1 MSIKRIGILTS
12 GGDAPGMNAAI
23 RAVTRTC
30 LNNGIEVYGV
40 RLGYKGLFE
49 GDFIK
54 FDTNSTRNYLNVGGT
69 FLKSARFPEF
79 KDVEVRKQAIEQMK
93 KVGMEA
99 LVVIGGDGT
108 LTSARD
114 FARKGVKVIGVP
126 KTIDNDVLYV
136 DHTFG
141 FTTALGVICNAVD
154 RVRTTAYSHD
164 RVQILEVMGRHC
176 GWLALEGGLSGGA
189 DIILLP
195 EIPYDIYK
203 IVDVIKKRDAE
214 GHFDTVIVVSEGA
227 KPKDGNVVI
236 KKIVADSADT
246 IRLGGI
252 GDQLASQLEVLLGGK
267 EVRATNIGHTQR
279 GGETCQFDRSL
290 CTKFGSLAVDA
301 LFEGKSVGDYDE
313 IIQGHVHFGY
323 IHDNEGTRFR
333 TLRAVG
339 MGYGPNEPVDMSIDF
354 IFLLLKFSN
363 NLLLFSRSLS
373 YTPLQSS
380 IFTTLLLYYSTEFTT
395 CQ

>member
-1 MSIKRIGILTS
+1 MSEIKRIGVLTG
-12 GGDAPGMNAAI
+12 GGDCSGLNAVV
-23 RAVTRTC
+23 RAVTLTAINKYGC
-30 LNNGIEVYGV
+30 EVIGFKKGYAGLYANDYMELTVENTEKILNQ
-40 RLGYKGLFE
+40 
-49 GDFIK
+49 
-54 FDTNSTRNYLNVGGT
+54 GGT
-69 FLKSARFPEF
+69 ILRNSNKDNLFNYAYRDENGNIQH
-79 KDVEVRKQAIEQMK
+79 KDVSDVAVENLK
-93 KVGMEA
+93 KLNIDA

-141 FTTALGVICNAVD
+141 FTTALGVICNAID

-164 RVQILEVMGRHC
+164 RVQILEVMGRNC

-203 IVDVIKKRDAE
+203 IVDVIKKRDEA

-301 LFEGKSVGDYDE
+301 LFEGKSGEMVTIYNSVPQTVSLELVLGSGATGETSKGGKNSVDPNGFVVKTARNVG
-313 IIQGHVHFGY
+313 ISFG
-323 IHDNEGTRFR
+323 D
-333 TLRAVG
+333 
-339 MGYGPNEPVDMSIDF
+339 
-354 IFLLLKFSN
+354 
-363 NLLLFSRSLS
+363 
-373 YTPLQSS
+373 
-380 IFTTLLLYYSTEFTT
+380 
-395 CQ
+395 

>member
-1 MSIKRIGILTS
+1 MSEIKRIGVLTG
-12 GGDAPGMNAAI
+12 GGDCSGLNAVV
-23 RAVTRTC
+23 RAVTLTAINKYGC
-30 LNNGIEVYGV
+30 EVIGFKK
-40 RLGYKGLFE
+40 GYAGLYANDYME
-49 GDFIK
+49 LTVENTEKI
-54 FDTNSTRNYLNVGGT
+54 LAQGGT
-69 FLKSARFPEF
+69 ILRNSNKDNLFNYAYRDENGNIQH
-79 KDVEVRKQAIEQMK
+79 KDVSDVAVENLK
-93 KVGMEA
+93 KLNIDA

-141 FTTALGVICNAVD
+141 FTTALGVICNAID

-164 RVQILEVMGRHC
+164 RVQILEVMGRNC

-203 IVDVIKKRDAE
+203 IVDVIKKRDEA

-301 LFEGKSVGDYDE
+301 LFEGKSGEMVTIYNSVPQTVSLELVLGSGATGETSKGGKNIVDPNGFVVKTARNIGISFGD
-313 IIQGHVHFGY
+313 
-323 IHDNEGTRFR
+323 
-333 TLRAVG
+333 
-339 MGYGPNEPVDMSIDF
+339 
-354 IFLLLKFSN
+354 
-363 NLLLFSRSLS
+363 
-373 YTPLQSS
+373 
-380 IFTTLLLYYSTEFTT
+380 
-395 CQ
+395 

>member
-1 MSIKRIGILTS
+1 MSEIKRIGVLTG
-12 GGDAPGMNAAI
+12 GGDCSGLNAVV
-23 RAVTRTC
+23 RAVTLTAINKYGC
-30 LNNGIEVYGV
+30 EVIGFKK
-40 RLGYKGLFE
+40 GYAGLYANDYME
-49 GDFIK
+49 LTVENTEKI
-54 FDTNSTRNYLNVGGT
+54 LAQGGT
-69 FLKSARFPEF
+69 ILRNSNKDNLFNYAYRDENGNIMH
-79 KDVEVRKQAIEQMK
+79 KDVSDVAVENLK
-93 KVGMEA
+93 KLNIDA

-141 FTTALGVICNAVD
+141 FTTALGVICNAID

-301 LFEGKSVGDYDE
+301 LFEGKSGEMVTIYNSVPQTVSLELVLGSGATGETSKGGKNSVDPNGFVVKTARNIGISFGD
-313 IIQGHVHFGY
+313 
-323 IHDNEGTRFR
+323 
-333 TLRAVG
+333 
-339 MGYGPNEPVDMSIDF
+339 
-354 IFLLLKFSN
+354 
-363 NLLLFSRSLS
+363 
-373 YTPLQSS
+373 
-380 IFTTLLLYYSTEFTT
+380 
-395 CQ
+395 

>member
-1 MSIKRIGILTS
+1 MSEIKRIGVLTG
-12 GGDAPGMNAAI
+12 GGDCSGLNAVV
-23 RAVTRTC
+23 RAVTLTAINKYGC
-30 LNNGIEVYGV
+30 EVIGFKK
-40 RLGYKGLFE
+40 GYAGLYANDYME
-49 GDFIK
+49 LTVENTEKI
-54 FDTNSTRNYLNVGGT
+54 LAQGGT
-69 FLKSARFPEF
+69 ILRNSNKDNLFNYAYRDENGNIQH
-79 KDVEVRKQAIEQMK
+79 KDVSDVAVENLK
-93 KVGMEA
+93 KLNIDA

-141 FTTALGVICNAVD
+141 FTTALGVICNAID

-164 RVQILEVMGRHC
+164 RVQILEVMGRNC

-195 EIPYDIYK
+195 EIPYDIYR
-203 IVDVIKKRDAE
+203 IVDVIKKRDEA

-301 LFEGKSVGDYDE
+301 LFEGKSGEMVTIYNSVPQTVSLELVLGSGATGETSKGGKNSVDPNGFVVKTARNIGISFGD
-313 IIQGHVHFGY
+313 
-323 IHDNEGTRFR
+323 
-333 TLRAVG
+333 
-339 MGYGPNEPVDMSIDF
+339 
-354 IFLLLKFSN
+354 
-363 NLLLFSRSLS
+363 
-373 YTPLQSS
+373 
-380 IFTTLLLYYSTEFTT
+380 
-395 CQ
+395 

>member
-1 MSIKRIGILTS
+1 MSEIKRIGVLTG
-12 GGDAPGMNAAI
+12 GGDCSGLNAVV
-23 RAVTRTC
+23 RAVTLTAINKYGC
-30 LNNGIEVYGV
+30 EVIGFKKGYAGLYANDYMELTVENTEKILNQ
-40 RLGYKGLFE
+40 
-49 GDFIK
+49 
-54 FDTNSTRNYLNVGGT
+54 GGT
-69 FLKSARFPEF
+69 ILRNSNKDNLFNYAYRDENGNIKH
-79 KDVEVRKQAIEQMK
+79 KDVSDVAVENLK
-93 KVGMEA
+93 KLNIDA

-141 FTTALGVICNAVD
+141 FTTALGVICNAID

-164 RVQILEVMGRHC
+164 RVQVLEVMGRNC

-203 IVDVIKKRDAE
+203 IVDVIKKRDEE

-301 LFEGKSVGDYDE
+301 LFEGKSGEMVTIYNSVPQTVSLELVLGSGATGETSKGGKNSVDPNGFVVKTARNIGISFGD
-313 IIQGHVHFGY
+313 
-323 IHDNEGTRFR
+323 
-333 TLRAVG
+333 
-339 MGYGPNEPVDMSIDF
+339 
-354 IFLLLKFSN
+354 
-363 NLLLFSRSLS
+363 
-373 YTPLQSS
+373 
-380 IFTTLLLYYSTEFTT
+380 
-395 CQ
+395 

>member
-1 MSIKRIGILTS
+1 MSEIKRIGVLTG
-12 GGDAPGMNAAI
+12 GGDCSGLNAVV
-23 RAVTRTC
+23 RAVTLTAINKYGC
-30 LNNGIEVYGV
+30 EVIGFKK
-40 RLGYKGLFE
+40 GYAGLYANDYME
-49 GDFIK
+49 
-54 FDTNSTRNYLNVGGT
+54 LNVENTEKILAQGGT
-69 FLKSARFPEF
+69 ILRNSNKDNLFNYAYRDENGNIMH
-79 KDVEVRKQAIEQMK
+79 KDVSDVAVENLK
-93 KVGMEA
+93 KLNIDA

-141 FTTALGVICNAVD
+141 FTTALGVICNAID

-164 RVQILEVMGRHC
+164 RVQILEVMGRNC
-176 GWLALEGGLSGGA
+176 GWLALEGGISGGA

-203 IVDVIKKRDAE
+203 IVDVIKKRDEA

-301 LFEGKSVGDYDE
+301 LFEGKSGEMVTIYNSVPQTVSLELVLGSGATGETSKGGKNSVDPNGFVVKTARNIGISFGD
-313 IIQGHVHFGY
+313 
-323 IHDNEGTRFR
+323 
-333 TLRAVG
+333 
-339 MGYGPNEPVDMSIDF
+339 
-354 IFLLLKFSN
+354 
-363 NLLLFSRSLS
+363 
-373 YTPLQSS
+373 
-380 IFTTLLLYYSTEFTT
+380 
-395 CQ
+395 

>member
-1 MSIKRIGILTS
+1 MSEIKRIGVLTG
-12 GGDAPGMNAAI
+12 GGDCSGLNAVV
-23 RAVTRTC
+23 RAVTLTAINKYGC
-30 LNNGIEVYGV
+30 EVIGFKKGYAGLYANDYMELTVENTEKILNQ
-40 RLGYKGLFE
+40 
-49 GDFIK
+49 
-54 FDTNSTRNYLNVGGT
+54 GGT
-69 FLKSARFPEF
+69 ILRNSNKDNLFNYAYRDENGNIQH
-79 KDVEVRKQAIEQMK
+79 KDVSDVAVENLK
-93 KVGMEA
+93 KLNIDA

-141 FTTALGVICNAVD
+141 FTTALGVICNAID

-164 RVQILEVMGRHC
+164 RVQILEVMGRNC

-203 IVDVIKKRDAE
+203 IVDVIKKRDEA

-301 LFEGKSVGDYDE
+301 LFEGKSGEMVTIYNTVPQTVSLELVLGSGATGETSKGGKNSVDPNGFVVKTARNIGISFGD
-313 IIQGHVHFGY
+313 
-323 IHDNEGTRFR
+323 
-333 TLRAVG
+333 
-339 MGYGPNEPVDMSIDF
+339 
-354 IFLLLKFSN
+354 
-363 NLLLFSRSLS
+363 
-373 YTPLQSS
+373 
-380 IFTTLLLYYSTEFTT
+380 
-395 CQ
+395 

>member
-1 MSIKRIGILTS
+1 MSEIKRIGVLTG
-12 GGDAPGMNAAI
+12 GGDCSGLNAVV
-23 RAVTRTC
+23 RAVTLTAINKYGC
-30 LNNGIEVYGV
+30 EVIGFKKGYAGLYANDYMELTVENTEKILNQ
-40 RLGYKGLFE
+40 
-49 GDFIK
+49 
-54 FDTNSTRNYLNVGGT
+54 GGT
-69 FLKSARFPEF
+69 ILRNSNKDNLFNYAYRDENGNIMH
-79 KDVEVRKQAIEQMK
+79 KDVSDVAVENLK
-93 KVGMEA
+93 KLNIDA

-141 FTTALGVICNAVD
+141 FTTALGVICNAID

-164 RVQILEVMGRHC
+164 RVQILEVMGRNC

-203 IVDVIKKRDAE
+203 IVDVIKKRDEE

-290 CTKFGSLAVDA
+290 CTKFGSLAVDE
-301 LFEGKSVGDYDE
+301 LFEGKSGEMVTIYNSVPQTVSLELVLGSGATGETSKGGKNSVDPNGFVVKTARNIGISFGD
-313 IIQGHVHFGY
+313 
-323 IHDNEGTRFR
+323 
-333 TLRAVG
+333 
-339 MGYGPNEPVDMSIDF
+339 
-354 IFLLLKFSN
+354 
-363 NLLLFSRSLS
+363 
-373 YTPLQSS
+373 
-380 IFTTLLLYYSTEFTT
+380 
-395 CQ
+395 

>member
-1 MSIKRIGILTS
+1 MSEIKRIGVLTG
-12 GGDAPGMNAAI
+12 GGDCSGLNAVV
-23 RAVTRTC
+23 RAVTLTAINKYGC
-30 LNNGIEVYGV
+30 EVIGFKKGYAGLYANDYMELTVENTEKILNQ
-40 RLGYKGLFE
+40 
-49 GDFIK
+49 
-54 FDTNSTRNYLNVGGT
+54 GGT
-69 FLKSARFPEF
+69 ILRNSNKDNLFNYAYRDENGNIMH
-79 KDVEVRKQAIEQMK
+79 KDVSDVAVENLK
-93 KVGMEA
+93 KLNIDA

-141 FTTALGVICNAVD
+141 FTTALGVICNAID

-164 RVQILEVMGRHC
+164 RVQILEVMGRNC

-203 IVDVIKKRDAE
+203 IVDVIKKRDEE

-301 LFEGKSVGDYDE
+301 LFEGKSGEMVTIYNSVPQTVSLELVLGSGATGETSKGGKNSVDPNGFVVKTARNIGISFGD
-313 IIQGHVHFGY
+313 
-323 IHDNEGTRFR
+323 
-333 TLRAVG
+333 
-339 MGYGPNEPVDMSIDF
+339 
-354 IFLLLKFSN
+354 
-363 NLLLFSRSLS
+363 
-373 YTPLQSS
+373 
-380 IFTTLLLYYSTEFTT
+380 
-395 CQ
+395 

>member
-1 MSIKRIGILTS
+1 MSEIKRIGVLTG
-12 GGDAPGMNAAI
+12 GGDCSGLNAVV
-23 RAVTRTC
+23 RAVTLTAINKYGC
-30 LNNGIEVYGV
+30 EVIGFKK
-40 RLGYKGLFE
+40 GYAGLYANDYMKLTVE
-49 GDFIK
+49 NTEKI
-54 FDTNSTRNYLNVGGT
+54 LAQGGT
-69 FLKSARFPEF
+69 ILRNSNKDNLFNYAYRDENGNIKH
-79 KDVEVRKQAIEQMK
+79 KDVSDVAVENLK
-93 KVGMEA
+93 KLNIDA

-141 FTTALGVICNAVD
+141 FTTALGVICNAID

-164 RVQILEVMGRHC
+164 RVQILEVMGRNC

-203 IVDVIKKRDAE
+203 IVDVIKKRDEA

-301 LFEGKSVGDYDE
+301 LFEGKSGEMVTIYNSVPQTVSLELVLGSGATGETSKGGKNSVDPNGFVVKTARNIGISFGD
-313 IIQGHVHFGY
+313 
-323 IHDNEGTRFR
+323 
-333 TLRAVG
+333 
-339 MGYGPNEPVDMSIDF
+339 
-354 IFLLLKFSN
+354 
-363 NLLLFSRSLS
+363 
-373 YTPLQSS
+373 
-380 IFTTLLLYYSTEFTT
+380 
-395 CQ
+395 

>member
-1 MSIKRIGILTS
+1 MSEIKRIGVLTG
-12 GGDAPGMNAAI
+12 GGDCSGLNAVV
-23 RAVTRTC
+23 RAVTLTAINKYGC
-30 LNNGIEVYGV
+30 EVIGFKKGYAGLYANDYMELTVENTEKILNQ
-40 RLGYKGLFE
+40 
-49 GDFIK
+49 
-54 FDTNSTRNYLNVGGT
+54 GGT
-69 FLKSARFPEF
+69 ILRNSNKDNLFNYAYRDENGNIKH
-79 KDVEVRKQAIEQMK
+79 KDVSDIAVENLK
-93 KVGMEA
+93 KLNIDA

-114 FARKGVKVIGVP
+114 FARKGIKVIGVP

-141 FTTALGVICNAVD
+141 FTTALGVICNAID

-164 RVQILEVMGRHC
+164 RVQILEVMGRNC

-203 IVDVIKKRDAE
+203 IVDVIKKRDEE

-301 LFEGKSVGDYDE
+301 LFEGKSGEMVTIYNSVPQTVSLELVLGSGATGETSKGGKNSVDPNGFVVKTARNIGISFGD
-313 IIQGHVHFGY
+313 
-323 IHDNEGTRFR
+323 
-333 TLRAVG
+333 
-339 MGYGPNEPVDMSIDF
+339 
-354 IFLLLKFSN
+354 
-363 NLLLFSRSLS
+363 
-373 YTPLQSS
+373 
-380 IFTTLLLYYSTEFTT
+380 
-395 CQ
+395 

>member
-1 MSIKRIGILTS
+1 MSEIKRIGVLTG
-12 GGDAPGMNAAI
+12 GGDCSGLNAVV
-23 RAVTRTC
+23 RAVTLTAINKYGC
-30 LNNGIEVYGV
+30 EVIGFKK
-40 RLGYKGLFE
+40 GYAGLYANDYME
-49 GDFIK
+49 LTVENTEKI
-54 FDTNSTRNYLNVGGT
+54 LAQGGT
-69 FLKSARFPEF
+69 ILRNSNKDNLFNYAYRDENGNIQH
-79 KDVEVRKQAIEQMK
+79 KDVSDVAVENLK
-93 KVGMEA
+93 KLNIDA

-141 FTTALGVICNAVD
+141 FTTALGVICNAID

-164 RVQILEVMGRHC
+164 RVQILEVMGRNC

-301 LFEGKSVGDYDE
+301 LFEGKCGEMVTIYNSVPQTVSLELVLGSGATGETSKGGKNSVDPNGFVVKTARNIGISFGD
-313 IIQGHVHFGY
+313 
-323 IHDNEGTRFR
+323 
-333 TLRAVG
+333 
-339 MGYGPNEPVDMSIDF
+339 
-354 IFLLLKFSN
+354 
-363 NLLLFSRSLS
+363 
-373 YTPLQSS
+373 
-380 IFTTLLLYYSTEFTT
+380 
-395 CQ
+395 

>member
-1 MSIKRIGILTS
+1 MSKIKKIGVLTG
-12 GGDAPGMNAAI
+12 GGDCSGLNAVV
-23 RAVTRTC
+23 RAVTLTAINKYGC
-30 LNNGIEVYGV
+30 EVIGFKKGYAGLYSNDYMQLTVENTEKILNQ
-40 RLGYKGLFE
+40 
-49 GDFIK
+49 
-54 FDTNSTRNYLNVGGT
+54 GGT
-69 FLKSARFPEF
+69 ILKNSNKDNLFNYAYRDENNNILH
-79 KDVEVRKQAIEQMK
+79 KDVSDVAVENLKNLNID
-93 KVGMEA
+93 A

-114 FARKGVKVIGVP
+114 FARKGVRVIGVP

-141 FTTALGVICNAVD
+141 FTTALGVICNAID

-164 RVQILEVMGRHC
+164 RVQILEVMGRNC

-195 EIPYDIYK
+195 EIPYDVYK
-203 IVDVIKKRDAE
+203 IVDLIKKRDE
-214 GHFDTVIVVSEGA
+214 QGHFDTVIVVSEGA

-301 LFEGKSVGDYDE
+301 LFEGKSGEMVTIYNSVPQTVSLEKVLGSGATGETSKGGKNSVDPNGFVVKTARNIRISFGD
-313 IIQGHVHFGY
+313 
-323 IHDNEGTRFR
+323 
-333 TLRAVG
+333 
-339 MGYGPNEPVDMSIDF
+339 
-354 IFLLLKFSN
+354 
-363 NLLLFSRSLS
+363 
-373 YTPLQSS
+373 
-380 IFTTLLLYYSTEFTT
+380 
-395 CQ
+395 

>member
-1 MSIKRIGILTS
+1 MSKIKKIGVLTG
-12 GGDAPGMNAAI
+12 GGDCSGLNAVV
-23 RAVTRTC
+23 RAVTLTAINKYGC
-30 LNNGIEVYGV
+30 EVIGFKKGYAGLYSNDYMQLTVENTEKILNQ
-40 RLGYKGLFE
+40 
-49 GDFIK
+49 
-54 FDTNSTRNYLNVGGT
+54 GGT
-69 FLKSARFPEF
+69 ILKNSNKDNLFNYAYRDENNNILH
-79 KDVEVRKQAIEQMK
+79 KDVSDVAVENLKNLNID
-93 KVGMEA
+93 A

-114 FARKGVKVIGVP
+114 FARKGVRVIGVP

-141 FTTALGVICNAVD
+141 FTTALGVICNAID

-164 RVQILEVMGRHC
+164 RVQILEVMGRNC

-203 IVDVIKKRDAE
+203 IVDLIKKRDE
-214 GHFDTVIVVSEGA
+214 QGHFDTVIVVSEGA

-301 LFEGKSVGDYDE
+301 LFEGKSGEMVTIYNSVPQTVSLEKVLGSGATGETSKGGKNSVDPNGFVVKTARNIGISFGD
-313 IIQGHVHFGY
+313 
-323 IHDNEGTRFR
+323 
-333 TLRAVG
+333 
-339 MGYGPNEPVDMSIDF
+339 
-354 IFLLLKFSN
+354 
-363 NLLLFSRSLS
+363 
-373 YTPLQSS
+373 
-380 IFTTLLLYYSTEFTT
+380 
-395 CQ
+395 

>member
-1 MSIKRIGILTS
+1 MSEIKRIGVLTG
-12 GGDAPGMNAAI
+12 GGDCSGLNAVV
-23 RAVTRTC
+23 RAVTLTAINKYGC
-30 LNNGIEVYGV
+30 EVIGFKK
-40 RLGYKGLFE
+40 GYAGLYANDYME
-49 GDFIK
+49 LTVENTEKI
-54 FDTNSTRNYLNVGGT
+54 LAQGGT
-69 FLKSARFPEF
+69 ILRNSNKDNLFNYAYRDENGNIKH
-79 KDVEVRKQAIEQMK
+79 KDVSDVAVENLK
-93 KVGMEA
+93 KLNIDA

-141 FTTALGVICNAVD
+141 FTTALGVICNAID

-164 RVQILEVMGRHC
+164 RVQVLEVMGRNC

-203 IVDVIKKRDAE
+203 IVDVIKKRDEE

-301 LFEGKSVGDYDE
+301 LFEGKSGEMVTIYNSVPQTVSLELVLGSGATGETSKGGKNSVDPNGFVVKTARNIGISFGD
-313 IIQGHVHFGY
+313 
-323 IHDNEGTRFR
+323 
-333 TLRAVG
+333 
-339 MGYGPNEPVDMSIDF
+339 
-354 IFLLLKFSN
+354 
-363 NLLLFSRSLS
+363 
-373 YTPLQSS
+373 
-380 IFTTLLLYYSTEFTT
+380 
-395 CQ
+395 

>member
-1 MSIKRIGILTS
+1 MSEIKRIGVLTG
-12 GGDAPGMNAAI
+12 GGDCSGLNAVI
-23 RAVTRTC
+23 RAVTLTAINKYGC
-30 LNNGIEVYGV
+30 EVIGFKK
-40 RLGYKGLFE
+40 GYAGLYANDYME
-49 GDFIK
+49 LTVENTEKI
-54 FDTNSTRNYLNVGGT
+54 LAQGGT
-69 FLKSARFPEF
+69 ILRNSNKDNLFNYAYRDENGNIKH
-79 KDVEVRKQAIEQMK
+79 KDVSDVAVENLK
-93 KVGMEA
+93 KLNIDA

-141 FTTALGVICNAVD
+141 FTTALGVICNAID

-164 RVQILEVMGRHC
+164 RVQILEVMGRNC

-195 EIPYDIYK
+195 EIPYDIYR
-203 IVDVIKKRDAE
+203 IVDVIKKRDEA

-301 LFEGKSVGDYDE
+301 LFEGKSGEMVTIYNSVPQTVSLELVLGSGATGETSKGGKNSVDPNGFVVKTARNIGISFGD
-313 IIQGHVHFGY
+313 
-323 IHDNEGTRFR
+323 
-333 TLRAVG
+333 
-339 MGYGPNEPVDMSIDF
+339 
-354 IFLLLKFSN
+354 
-363 NLLLFSRSLS
+363 
-373 YTPLQSS
+373 
-380 IFTTLLLYYSTEFTT
+380 
-395 CQ
+395 

>member
-1 MSIKRIGILTS
+1 MLKFLLIGDRHNSENTPSSRIDDFALTCEQKDIEIMHIAKSHNVNAILHPGDFFTDSDKKLGNEFMGKIVNRWRSCGIPLIGIAGNHDLIGNNIDSLPSTTAGLLDS
-12 GGDAPGMNAAI
+12 ILGSINLFRIIKNEEVISFTDVNADDWF
-23 RAVTRTC
+23 
-30 LNNGIEVYGV
+30 Y
-40 RLGYKGLFE
+40 
-49 GDFIK
+49 
-54 FDTNSTRNYLNVGGT
+54 
-69 FLKSARFPEF
+69 
-79 KDVEVRKQAIEQMK
+79 
-93 KVGMEA
+93 
-99 LVVIGGDGT
+99 
-108 LTSARD
+108 
-114 FARKGVKVIGVP
+114 
-126 KTIDNDVLYV
+126 NDVLYV

-141 FTTALGVICNAVD
+141 FTTALGVICNAID

-164 RVQILEVMGRHC
+164 RVQILEVMGRNC

-203 IVDVIKKRDAE
+203 IVDVIKKRDEA

-301 LFEGKSVGDYDE
+301 LFEGKSGEMVTIYNSVPQTVSLEKVLGSGATGETSKGGKNSVDPNGFVIKTARNIGISFGD
-313 IIQGHVHFGY
+313 
-323 IHDNEGTRFR
+323 
-333 TLRAVG
+333 
-339 MGYGPNEPVDMSIDF
+339 
-354 IFLLLKFSN
+354 
-363 NLLLFSRSLS
+363 
-373 YTPLQSS
+373 
-380 IFTTLLLYYSTEFTT
+380 
-395 CQ
+395 

>member
-1 MSIKRIGILTS
+1 MSEIKRIGVLTG
-12 GGDAPGMNAAI
+12 GGDCSGLNAVV
-23 RAVTRTC
+23 RAVTLTAINKYGC
-30 LNNGIEVYGV
+30 EVIGFKK
-40 RLGYKGLFE
+40 GYAGLYANDYME
-49 GDFIK
+49 LTVENTEKI
-54 FDTNSTRNYLNVGGT
+54 LAQGGT
-69 FLKSARFPEF
+69 ILRNSNKDNLFNYAYRDENGNIMH
-79 KDVEVRKQAIEQMK
+79 KDVSDVAVENLK
-93 KVGMEA
+93 KLNIDA

-141 FTTALGVICNAVD
+141 FTTALGVICNAID

-164 RVQILEVMGRHC
+164 RVQILEVMGRNC

-203 IVDVIKKRDAE
+203 IVDVIKKRDSE

-301 LFEGKSVGDYDE
+301 LFEGKSGEMVTIYNSVPQTVSLELVLGNGATGETSKGGKNSVDPNGFVVKTARNIGISFGD
-313 IIQGHVHFGY
+313 
-323 IHDNEGTRFR
+323 
-333 TLRAVG
+333 
-339 MGYGPNEPVDMSIDF
+339 
-354 IFLLLKFSN
+354 
-363 NLLLFSRSLS
+363 
-373 YTPLQSS
+373 
-380 IFTTLLLYYSTEFTT
+380 
-395 CQ
+395 

>member
-1 MSIKRIGILTS
+1 MSEIKRIGVLTG
-12 GGDAPGMNAAI
+12 GGDCSGLNAVV
-23 RAVTRTC
+23 RAVTLTAINKYGC
-30 LNNGIEVYGV
+30 EVIGFKKGYAGLYANDYMELTVENTEKILNQ
-40 RLGYKGLFE
+40 
-49 GDFIK
+49 
-54 FDTNSTRNYLNVGGT
+54 GGT
-69 FLKSARFPEF
+69 ILRNSNKDNLFNYAYRDENGNIQH
-79 KDVEVRKQAIEQMK
+79 KDVSDVAVENLK
-93 KVGMEA
+93 KLNIDA

-141 FTTALGVICNAVD
+141 FTTALGVICNAID

-164 RVQILEVMGRHC
+164 RVQILEVMGRNC

-203 IVDVIKKRDAE
+203 IVDVIKKRDEA

-267 EVRATNIGHTQR
+267 EVRVTNIGHTQR

-301 LFEGKSVGDYDE
+301 LFEGKSGEMVTIYNSVPQTVSLELVLGSGATGETSKGGKNSVDPNGFVVKTARNVG
-313 IIQGHVHFGY
+313 ISFG
-323 IHDNEGTRFR
+323 D
-333 TLRAVG
+333 
-339 MGYGPNEPVDMSIDF
+339 
-354 IFLLLKFSN
+354 
-363 NLLLFSRSLS
+363 
-373 YTPLQSS
+373 
-380 IFTTLLLYYSTEFTT
+380 
-395 CQ
+395 

>member
-1 MSIKRIGILTS
+1 MSEIKRIGVLTG
-12 GGDAPGMNAAI
+12 GGDCSGLNAVI
-23 RAVTRTC
+23 RAVTLTAINKYGC
-30 LNNGIEVYGV
+30 EVIGFKK
-40 RLGYKGLFE
+40 GYAGLYANDYME
-49 GDFIK
+49 LTVENTEKI
-54 FDTNSTRNYLNVGGT
+54 LAQGGT
-69 FLKSARFPEF
+69 ILRNSNKDNLFNYAYRDENGNIQH
-79 KDVEVRKQAIEQMK
+79 KDVSDVAVENLK
-93 KVGMEA
+93 KLNIDA

-141 FTTALGVICNAVD
+141 FTTALGVICNAID

-164 RVQILEVMGRHC
+164 RVQILEVMGRNC

-203 IVDVIKKRDAE
+203 IVDVIKKRDEE

-301 LFEGKSVGDYDE
+301 LFEGKSGEMVTIYNSVPQTVSLELVLGSGATGETSKGGKNSVDPNGFVVKTARNIGISFGD
-313 IIQGHVHFGY
+313 
-323 IHDNEGTRFR
+323 
-333 TLRAVG
+333 
-339 MGYGPNEPVDMSIDF
+339 
-354 IFLLLKFSN
+354 
-363 NLLLFSRSLS
+363 
-373 YTPLQSS
+373 
-380 IFTTLLLYYSTEFTT
+380 
-395 CQ
+395 

>member
-1 MSIKRIGILTS
+1 MSDIKRIGVLTG
-12 GGDAPGMNAAI
+12 GGDCSGLNAVV
-23 RAVTRTC
+23 RAVTLTAINKYGC
-30 LNNGIEVYGV
+30 EVIGFKK
-40 RLGYKGLFE
+40 GYAGLYANDYME
-49 GDFIK
+49 LTVENTEKI
-54 FDTNSTRNYLNVGGT
+54 LAQGGT
-69 FLKSARFPEF
+69 ILRNSNKDNLFNYAYRDENGNIMH
-79 KDVEVRKQAIEQMK
+79 KDVSDVAIENLK
-93 KVGMEA
+93 KLNIDA

-141 FTTALGVICNAVD
+141 FTTALGVICNAID

-164 RVQILEVMGRHC
+164 RVQILEVMGRNC

-195 EIPYDIYK
+195 EIPYDIYR
-203 IVDVIKKRDAE
+203 IVDVIKKRDEA

-301 LFEGKSVGDYDE
+301 LFEGKSGEMVTIYNSVPQTVSLELVLGSGATGETSKGGKNSVDPNGFVVKTARNIGISFGD
-313 IIQGHVHFGY
+313 
-323 IHDNEGTRFR
+323 
-333 TLRAVG
+333 
-339 MGYGPNEPVDMSIDF
+339 
-354 IFLLLKFSN
+354 
-363 NLLLFSRSLS
+363 
-373 YTPLQSS
+373 
-380 IFTTLLLYYSTEFTT
+380 
-395 CQ
+395 

>member
-1 MSIKRIGILTS
+1 MSDIKRIGVLTG
-12 GGDAPGMNAAI
+12 GGDCSGLNAVV
-23 RAVTRTC
+23 RAVTLTAINKYGC
-30 LNNGIEVYGV
+30 EVIGFKKGYAGLYANDYMELTVENTEKILNQ
-40 RLGYKGLFE
+40 
-49 GDFIK
+49 
-54 FDTNSTRNYLNVGGT
+54 GGT
-69 FLKSARFPEF
+69 ILRNSNKDNLFNYAYRDENGNIKH
-79 KDVEVRKQAIEQMK
+79 KDVSDVAVENLK
-93 KVGMEA
+93 KLNIDA

-141 FTTALGVICNAVD
+141 FTTALGVICNAID

-164 RVQILEVMGRHC
+164 RVQILEVMGRNC

-214 GHFDTVIVVSEGA
+214 GHYDTVIVVSEGA

-301 LFEGKSVGDYDE
+301 LFEGKSGEMVTIYNSVPQTVSLELVLGNGATGETSKGGKNSVDPNGFVVKTARNIGISFGD
-313 IIQGHVHFGY
+313 
-323 IHDNEGTRFR
+323 
-333 TLRAVG
+333 
-339 MGYGPNEPVDMSIDF
+339 
-354 IFLLLKFSN
+354 
-363 NLLLFSRSLS
+363 
-373 YTPLQSS
+373 
-380 IFTTLLLYYSTEFTT
+380 
-395 CQ
+395 

>member
-1 MSIKRIGILTS
+1 MSEIKRIGVLTG
-12 GGDAPGMNAAI
+12 GGDCSGLNAVV
-23 RAVTRTC
+23 RAVTLTAINKYGC
-30 LNNGIEVYGV
+30 EVIGFKK
-40 RLGYKGLFE
+40 GYAGLYANDYME
-49 GDFIK
+49 LTVENTEKI
-54 FDTNSTRNYLNVGGT
+54 LAQGGT
-69 FLKSARFPEF
+69 ILRNSNKDNLFNYAYRDENGNIQH
-79 KDVEVRKQAIEQMK
+79 KDVSDVAVENLK
-93 KVGMEA
+93 KLNIDA

-141 FTTALGVICNAVD
+141 FTTALGVICNAID

-164 RVQILEVMGRHC
+164 RVQILEVMGRNC

-203 IVDVIKKRDAE
+203 IVDVIKKRDEE

-236 KKIVADSADT
+236 KKIVEDSADT

-301 LFEGKSVGDYDE
+301 LFEGKSGEMVTIYNSVPQTVSLELVLGSGATGETSKGGKNSVDPNGFVVKTARNIGISFGD
-313 IIQGHVHFGY
+313 
-323 IHDNEGTRFR
+323 
-333 TLRAVG
+333 
-339 MGYGPNEPVDMSIDF
+339 
-354 IFLLLKFSN
+354 
-363 NLLLFSRSLS
+363 
-373 YTPLQSS
+373 
-380 IFTTLLLYYSTEFTT
+380 
-395 CQ
+395 